1 MTEES
6 AEGPSM
12 LWRPKFDQ
20 RVSEG
25 LGCKSKYC
33 RDGGGRARRG
43 EALERSAVGETALCD
58 VMVRRGLC
66 GREAE
71 RAWSLRRPLTEGGG
85 EQCGVGLSGWRIQ
98 APDQ

>member
-1 MTEES
+1 
-6 AEGPSM
+6 M
-12 LWRPKFDQ
+12 LWRPKFDK

-33 RDGGGRARRG
+33 RDRGGRARRG

-58 VMVRRGLC
+58 VIVRRGLWVREG
-66 GREAE
+66 GRE
-71 RAWSLRRPLTEGGG
+71 RACSLRRPLTEGGG
-85 EQCGVGLSGWRIQ
+85 EQCGVGLSGWRVE